1 MRVVCHACGADVGAR
16 ERIGRRDTCAR
27 CGAELHSCQQCRF
40 YDARAY
46 NACRE
51 PQAER
56 VLDKERGNF
65 CDYFTPL
72 DAEAASGTAPA
83 AAAETSVGT
92 GTAPTGPRSVDARAQ
107 LDHLFRRR

>member
-1 MRVVCHACGADVGAR
+1 MRVACHACATDVGTR

-27 CGAELHSCQQCRF
+27 CGVDLHSCRQCRF
-40 YDARAY
+40 HDPAAS

-65 CDYFTPL
+65 CDYFAPREAGTP
-72 DAEAASGTAPA
+72 ATSGSA
-83 AAAETSVGT
+83 AAASTAT
-92 GTAPTGPRSVDARAQ
+92 GGGEARAA
-107 LDHLFRRR
+107 LDRLFRRR